1 MEAATKEHS
10 MASNRRELSLAA
22 PADKVWD
29 AVRDFHHVH
38 QRVAPGFL
46 TKLEADGN
54 DRVLTFF
61 NGLVARERLVA
72 TDEAQ
77 KRLVYPVV
85 EGRPT
90 HYNGSVEVLDEGPGK
105 SRLVWT
111 IDLLP
116 DELGPSVASMMDAA
130 SAPMKKALEA

>member
-1 MEAATKEHS
+1 MEHPMAT
-10 MASNRRELSLAA
+10 NRRDIPLAA

-38 QRVAPGFL
+38 TRVAPGFL
-46 TKLEADGN
+46 TALTSEGN

-72 TDEAQ
+72 IDEAH
-77 KRLVYPVV
+77 KRLVYAVV

-90 HYNGSVEVLDEGPGK
+90 HYNGAVEVLDEGAGK
-105 SRLVWT
+105 SRVIWT
-111 IDLLP
+111 IDILP
-116 DELGPSVASMMDAA
+116 DELAAAVAGMMDAA
-130 SAPMKKALEA
+130 AVPMKKTLEA